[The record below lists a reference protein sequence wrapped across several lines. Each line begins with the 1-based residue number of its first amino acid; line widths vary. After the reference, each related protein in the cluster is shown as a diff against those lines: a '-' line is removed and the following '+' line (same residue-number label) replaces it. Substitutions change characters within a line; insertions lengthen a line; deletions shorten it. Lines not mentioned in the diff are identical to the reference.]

1 MKSII
6 YVVNENIRNVYR
18 ILSISKYEL
27 LSDMRDSKLGIIWN
41 ILNPLIQVSTYW
53 FVFGI
58 GIRGG
63 EPVSGVEFLDWMMA
77 GLLVWFFIGP
87 CITKGVNAISSKIN
101 VITKMKFPISIL
113 PATVVLKELFNHC
126 FMLVIVY
133 FLFLIRGMRPS
144 IYNLQV
150 LYYIICIVTLAT
162 SLSMITAS
170 LNVFTK
176 DVRKMVNASMRIL
189 MYLTPILWTMDKL
202 PVSIKMIMKC
212 NPIFY
217 IVEGYR
223 DCFFYHKGIL
233 ATPREMAIFWLT
245 VAVLFIIGSNLIYKF
260 KHKFIDLL

>member
-6 YVVNENIRNVYR
+6 YVINENIRNVYR

-63 EPVSGVEFLDWMMA
+63 EAVSGVEFLDWMMA
-77 GLLVWFFIGP
+77 GLLVWFFISP

-101 VITKMKFPISIL
+101 VVTKMKFPISIL
-113 PATVVLKELFNHC
+113 PATVVLKELFNHL

-133 FLFLIRGMRPS
+133 LLFLIRGMPPS

-150 LYYIICIVTLAT
+150 FYYMICIVALSI
-162 SLSMITAS
+162 SLSMITSS

-202 PVSIKMIMKC
+202 PVSMKMVMKC

-233 ATPREMAIFWLT
+233 ASPREMAIFWLT
-245 VAVLFIIGSNLIYKF
+245 VGVLFIIGSNLIYKF
-260 KHKFIDLL
+260 KHRFIDLL